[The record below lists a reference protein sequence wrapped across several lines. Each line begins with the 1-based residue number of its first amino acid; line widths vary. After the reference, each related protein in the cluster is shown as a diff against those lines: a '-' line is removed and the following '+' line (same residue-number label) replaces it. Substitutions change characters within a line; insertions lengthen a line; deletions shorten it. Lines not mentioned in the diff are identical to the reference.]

1 MVTSSDQ
8 LRISIDR
15 GDLLEVQRLTAQ
27 EPALLNAIVRPGSH
41 DRNYRPLTEAAVQ
54 CQFQILAFLITS
66 GCAVNEDHNYPM
78 FRASLYDR
86 CVPALEMLVSHGAD
100 VNGVWDDY
108 GPPII
113 ASCEGRS
120 CETMKWLLTHGATI
134 IGKARGRTQ
143 DVSWNAL
150 THAAFSNDCPE
161 LLELLIRH
169 GADVNSRGDEELTA
183 LHIAAKTGFIKGV
196 EILLENGA
204 NTALKDKAGRTAL
217 EITRNKR
224 IATMLS
230 SEQ

>member
-8 LRISIDR
+8 LRLSIDR
-15 GDLLEVQRLTAQ
+15 GDLSDVERLIAQ

-54 CQFQILAFLITS
+54 CQLEILAFLIAS
-66 GCAVNEDHNYPM
+66 GCDVNEDHNYPM

-108 GPPII
+108 GPPLI

-120 CETMKWLLTHGATI
+120 CETMEWLLIRGATI
-134 IGKARGRTQ
+134 IGKSRGRTQ

-150 THAAFSNDCPE
+150 THAAFSKDCPE
-161 LLELLIRH
+161 LLELLVSH
-169 GADVNSRGDEELTA
+169 GADVNARSDKGLTG
-183 LHIAAKTGFIKGV
+183 LHIAAKTGFVKGV
-196 EILLENGA
+196 EILLESGA
-204 NTALKDKAGRTAL
+204 NTTLTDKDGRTAL
-217 EITRNKR
+217 EITRNKK
-224 IATMLS
+224 IAKLLTTPV
-230 SEQ
+230 